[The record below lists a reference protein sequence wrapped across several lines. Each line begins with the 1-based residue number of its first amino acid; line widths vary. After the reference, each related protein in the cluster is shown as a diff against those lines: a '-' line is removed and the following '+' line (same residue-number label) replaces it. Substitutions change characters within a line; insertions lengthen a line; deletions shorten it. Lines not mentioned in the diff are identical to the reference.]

1 MAQAAFKYSLD
12 QVPEKKLLST
22 AANTADACTDDSLHA
37 NSLRETAGPQN
48 RRKSPAADAAVAA
61 AVAATAQ
68 REVRLG
74 AKEHSDRYGS
84 EGRKEGSYHRI
95 YVTYRLTLFFI

>member
-48 RRKSPAADAAVAA
+48 RRKSPAAAAVAA
-61 AVAATAQ
+61 AAAATAQ

-84 EGRKEGSYHRI
+84 KGRKAAIIEY
-95 YVTYRLTLFFI
+95 T